1 MKTRLILASAAL
13 ALSSGAAGHRAGAQI
28 LGPQRQFIAIEPIY
42 SRLGRDLG
50 EPMGRTWSNGYGA
63 RLWINTAPFV
73 GPGVGLGSKVGI
85 GLFSVYSPPS
95 HGISTVHYG
104 AELDVHATDVPY
116 GGYLDPFITVGG
128 GVLRTKTGVNNDFS
142 LPPQTVNKFALTPG
156 VGVRIPLLNHLQAR
170 ADARDVIVFSDQS
183 GAGNAAIVN
192 STGTAA
198 TRTTHNLEFLVSIGV
213 MF

>member
-1 MKTRLILASAAL
+1 MRVRLLIASAAL
-13 ALSSGAAGHRAGAQI
+13 AVTSAAGAHRMDAQI

-42 SRLGRDLG
+42 ARTGLDLG
-50 EPMGRTWSNGYGA
+50 QSMGRVWENGYGA

-104 AELDVHATDVPY
+104 GELDIHTTDVPY
-116 GGYLDPFITVGG
+116 GGFLDPFITLGG
-128 GVLRTKTGVNNDFS
+128 GVFRTKTGVVNDFS
-142 LPPQTVNKFALTPG
+142 LPAQTVNKFALTPG
-156 VGVRIPLLNHLQAR
+156 VGIRIPLLNHLQAR
-170 ADARDVIVFSDQS
+170 ADARDVIVFSNPS
-183 GAGNAAIVN
+183 GAASG
-192 STGTAA
+192 TGGSSSSYRN
-198 TRTTHNLEFLVSIGV
+198 TRTTNNLEFLVSVGV

>member
-1 MKTRLILASAAL
+1 MTSRLLLASTAL
-13 ALSSGAAGHRAGAQI
+13 ALSSGFVAHRAEAQI

-50 EPMGRTWSNGYGA
+50 GAMGRTWANGYGA

-104 AELDVHATDVPY
+104 AELNVHTTDIPY
-116 GGYLDPFITVGG
+116 GGFLDPFITLGG
-128 GVLRTKTGVNNDFS
+128 GVLRTRTGTANDFG
-142 LPPQTVNKFALTPG
+142 LTPQTVNKFALTPG
-156 VGVRIPLLNHLQAR
+156 VGVRIPLLNHVQAR
-170 ADARDVIVFSDQS
+170 ADARDVIVFSDPS
-183 GAGNAAIVN
+183 GA
-192 STGTAA
+192 TAA
-198 TRTTHNLEFLVSIGV
+198 GSSTMSGSTRTTHNLEFLVSVGV